1 MVKNVKTIN
10 KIVKMKIKTKRIKV
24 IPKFDVNK
32 NLSNAIALN
41 NALMNTNFI
50 KYTVGLK
57 VYII

>member
-32 NLSNAIALN
+32 NLSNAITLN

-50 KYTVGLK
+50 KFTIRLK